1 MTVLRLSGIK
11 KTKTSTDRKY
21 IAMPINLFHRKPL
34 EIAANSTAPVYL
46 IVGLGNPGR
55 EYRENRH
62 NIGFMMVDRLAADL
76 GIKLTR
82 VQNRAL
88 TGSGMLGQ
96 AKVILAK
103 PQTYMNLSG
112 ESASGLMRFYKVA
125 PEHLMVV
132 YDDIDLPFGVLRLRP
147 GGGSAGQKGVQS
159 IIERIGSQEFPR
171 LRFGIG
177 RPAGS
182 KSGAGYVLKDFSAEE
197 QKEMPFMLDAAVAA
211 LRLFVT
217 DGLDAAMNRFNG
229 SQLED

>member
-1 MTVLRLSGIK
+1 
-11 KTKTSTDRKY
+11 
-21 IAMPINLFHRKPL
+21 MPINLFHRKITEP
-34 EIAANSTAPVYL
+34 AADSTTPVYL
-46 IVGLGNPGR
+46 LIGLGNPGR

-62 NIGFMMVDRLAADL
+62 NIGFMVIDRLAADL
-76 GIKLTR
+76 AVKLTR

-88 TGSGMLGQ
+88 TGSGFFSQ

-112 ESASGLMRFYKVA
+112 ESASGLMRFYKVP
-125 PEHLMVV
+125 PEHLMVIH
-132 YDDIDLPFGVLRLRP
+132 DDIDLPFGMLRLRP

-159 IIERIGSQEFPR
+159 IIERIGSQDFPR

-182 KSGAGYVLKDFSAEE
+182 KGGAGYVLQNFSAEE

-211 LRLFVT
+211 VRLFIT
-217 DGLDAAMNRFNG
+217 GGLDAAMNRYNG

>member
-1 MTVLRLSGIK
+1 
-11 KTKTSTDRKY
+11 
-21 IAMPINLFHRKPL
+21 MPFNLFHRKSVEL
-34 EIAANSTAPVYL
+34 ATDSTTPVFLL
-46 IVGLGNPGR
+46 IGLGNPGR

-62 NIGFMMVDRLAADL
+62 NIGFMMIDRLAADL
-76 GIKLTR
+76 GVKLTR

-112 ESASGLMRFYKVA
+112 ESASGLMRFYKVPA
-125 PEHLMVV
+125 EHLMVV
-132 YDDIDLPFGVLRLRP
+132 YDDIDLPFGVLRMRP
-147 GGGSAGQKGVQS
+147 GGGSAGQKGIQS

-182 KSGAGYVLKDFSAEE
+182 KGGAGYVLKDFSGEE

-217 DGLDAAMNRFNG
+217 DGLDAAMNRYNG